1 MRLGGWLRLWIVVSL
16 LYLVLV
22 ILSVV
27 LVFPEEH
34 FRLAFL
40 WWIIPVIGIYV
51 LGWAVGWVYRGFR
64 SQ

>member
-1 MRLGGWLRLWIVVSL
+1 MRLGGWFRLWIVVSL